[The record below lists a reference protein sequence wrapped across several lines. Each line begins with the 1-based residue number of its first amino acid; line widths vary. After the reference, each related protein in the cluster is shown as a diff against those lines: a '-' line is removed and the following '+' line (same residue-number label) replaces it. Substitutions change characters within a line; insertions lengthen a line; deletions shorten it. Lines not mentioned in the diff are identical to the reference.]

1 MKESLLDKFM
11 SRKGLY
17 TAFWIIAL
25 IMVTML
31 IRYTANLQKEVPP
44 IPKEVKSVSGEVLY
58 TYDDV
63 VAGKGY
69 FQQFDL
75 TDWGS
80 LLGMGAYMGP
90 DFSTDFLHYRALYLY
105 DYYGKELYGKPND
118 QLTDIERGAAKVRVI
133 EDFRKQT
140 ELLEEITIYTD
151 ASAAAYHAN
160 VEYLVDLLVN
170 GDPERAFR
178 GGIIRPDEAVKIA
191 AFIDW
196 AQLVA
201 SSLRPGTERTWSNN
215 WPPEPMIDQDLT
227 FFSHEV
233 SLWEFL
239 ILWSLTILVIF
250 LSYEYLLKKMK
261 TKSWKNR

>member
-105 DYYGKELYGKPND
+105 DYYGKELYLKD
-118 QLTDIERGAAKVRVI
+118 A
-133 EDFRKQT
+133 
-140 ELLEEITIYTD
+140 LLADSYTD
-151 ASAAAYHAN
+151 AEKIGYTPEQIQWSQEN
-160 VEYLVDLLVN
+160 EGFIWEYFVSKEMLYSTNPKLPN
-170 GDPERAFR
+170 Q
-178 GGIIRPDEAVKIA
+178 
-191 AFIDW
+191 FINLAPFSKFYLEIDNE
-196 AQLVA
+196 
-201 SSLRPGTERTWSNN
+201 SPGRIGRWVGWQMVRSFMENN
-215 WPPEPMIDQDLT
+215 EK
-227 FFSHEV
+227 V
-233 SLWEFL
+233 SLQDML
-239 ILWSLTILVIF
+239 KMDAKQIF
-250 LSYEYLLKKMK
+250 EQSKYKPKRNE
-261 TKSWKNR
+261 